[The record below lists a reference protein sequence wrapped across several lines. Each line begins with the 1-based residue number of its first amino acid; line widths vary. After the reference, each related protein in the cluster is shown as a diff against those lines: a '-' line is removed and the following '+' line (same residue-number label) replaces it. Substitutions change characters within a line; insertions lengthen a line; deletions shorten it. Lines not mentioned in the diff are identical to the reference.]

1 MKIPFVD
8 LKAQYLSIQSE
19 IDTAIAQVINET
31 AFIGGKYVENFERN
45 FAAIYG
51 VKHCISVANGTDS
64 LYILLK
70 MLGVGPGDEVITVA
84 NSWISSSETISQTG
98 ATPIFID
105 IDPDYYAIN
114 EQLIEKAITARTRA
128 IVPVHLH
135 GQACNIEAIVEIAK
149 RHHLYV
155 IEDCA
160 QSHFSE
166 FKGRR
171 AGTIGDAGSFSFYPG
186 KNLGAYGDAGC
197 IITNNDELALKVRMY
212 ARHGA
217 LKKHQHQIEGINSR
231 MDGLQAAIL
240 DAKLPHILKWTD
252 LRIKNAG
259 LYDKHLAGIE
269 DIILPKVRPDTKHTF
284 HLYVIRTGRRNQLAE
299 FLKENGIETAVHYP
313 VALPNMKAYEYLGH
327 SPADFP
333 IASQFQD
340 EILSLPLFPELTEQ
354 QIIYVAGKIREF
366 FAIELAVAPGTV
378 NG

>member
-31 AFIGGKYVENFERN
+31 AFIGGKYVESFERN
-45 FAAIYG
+45 FAATYG

-70 MLGVGPGDEVITVA
+70 MFGVGPGDEVITVA
-84 NSWISSSETISQTG
+84 NSWISSSETISQAG

-105 IDPDYYAIN
+105 IDPDYYSIN
-114 EQLIEKAITARTRA
+114 EQLVEKAITARTRA

-259 LYDKHLAGIE
+259 LYDKHLDGIE

-327 SPADFP
+327 SAADFP

>member
-1 MKIPFVD
+1 M
-8 LKAQYLSIQSE
+8 
-19 IDTAIAQVINET
+19 
-31 AFIGGKYVENFERN
+31 
-45 FAAIYG
+45 
-51 VKHCISVANGTDS
+51 
-64 LYILLK
+64 
-70 MLGVGPGDEVITVA
+70 
-84 NSWISSSETISQTG
+84 
-98 ATPIFID
+98 
-105 IDPDYYAIN
+105 
-114 EQLIEKAITARTRA
+114 
-128 IVPVHLH
+128 
-135 GQACNIEAIVEIAK
+135 
-149 RHHLYV
+149 

-252 LRIKNAG
+252 QRIKNAG
-259 LYDKHLAGIE
+259 LYDQHLAGIE
-269 DIILPKVRPDTKHTF
+269 DITLPKVRPDTKHTF